1 MSDRNEAFDKWVSAE
16 HCAEG
21 ETVDF
26 CKMGLMREAWYVA
39 WGKALE
45 RQAGSQAIEGEP
57 VGWIV
62 HCPRGYKNRPHAV
75 LRSDYNVEAPE
86 FWAGGK
92 PPPDATVIRLY
103 THPASRQA
111 LEGEPTAVINKSAVG
126 DYEFFPAPGA
136 VDMPNGIHKLYTH
149 PAITEPCRFH
159 DLDDEACEQF
169 SGQVP
174 CEPYPAINV
183 PKGWTIEPFDCFGDK
198 GISVLWPG
206 NRGGVHIRTD
216 DPQNSIAH
224 NALHDL
230 AEALIVERTK
240 ANGCDDKA
248 EYLLSLVY
256 ADRDKSQNT
265 KGTE

>member
-111 LEGEPTAVINKSAVG
+111 LEGDGEPTAVINKSAVG

-136 VDMPNGIHKLYTH
+136 VDMPNGMHKLYAH
-149 PAITEPCRFH
+149 PPITEPCRFH
-159 DLDDEACEQF
+159 DLDDEACEWKEN
-169 SGQVP
+169 GDHGW
-174 CEPYPAINV
+174 
-183 PKGWTIEPFDCFGDK
+183 KGSCGVEFYLEDGGPSDNGMKFCIRCGNACVEVG
-198 GISVLWPG
+198 GESVEDG
-206 NRGGVHIRTD
+206 HD
-216 DPQNSIAH
+216 DAM
-224 NALHDL
+224 
-230 AEALIVERTK
+230 
-240 ANGCDDKA
+240 
-248 EYLLSLVY
+248 
-256 ADRDKSQNT
+256 
-265 KGTE
+265 